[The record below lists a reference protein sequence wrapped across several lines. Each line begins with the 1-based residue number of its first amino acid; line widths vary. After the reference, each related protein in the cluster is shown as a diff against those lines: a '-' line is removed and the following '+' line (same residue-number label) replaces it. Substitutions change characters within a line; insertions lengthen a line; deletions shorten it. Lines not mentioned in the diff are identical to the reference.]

1 MISVSSAFSNALA
14 NGEPQRMVFS
24 FSGGI
29 ISNEDI
35 DVEVGVHLLEE
46 FCSETDLTI
55 GLTPSAE
62 ITFDLLND
70 DGYYDNFAFGQFTA
84 YLGVRTSSTA
94 SSSTATRPTYSISG
108 STLTVTGRG
117 VQETYALCKLGVFI
131 APRPDVVHNSTISV
145 AANDRMTLFDRDMP
159 NATDLD
165 ITYSSSTTM
174 VQVLQKMCAYV
185 GVSLATSTFINS
197 SLTVSSEPTQFENS
211 TMREVLG
218 WIAEAAGSNA
228 RFDRDGNL
236 ELVWLNQ
243 TNKSVDENNY
253 SEFVYSWYTA
263 AGVDGLHIRNADS
276 TEEDVLGSDGNK
288 YMIQNNP
295 FLRIDDS
302 E

>member
-1 MISVSSAFSNALA
+1 
-14 NGEPQRMVFS
+14 MVFS
-24 FSGGI
+24 FSGRV

-35 DVEVGVHLLEE
+35 DVEAGVRILEE

-62 ITFDLLND
+62 ISFDVFND
-70 DGYYDNFAFGQFTA
+70 DGYYDDFQFGTFYA
-84 YLGVRTSSTA
+84 YLGVRTSVQED
-94 SSSTATRPTYSISG
+94 SSMALRPTFSIVG
-108 STLTVTGRG
+108 SPTLSATVTGRG
-117 VQETYALCKLGVFI
+117 VKETYALLTLGIFI

-145 AANDRMTLFDRDMP
+145 TANDRMVLFDRDMP
-159 NATDLD
+159 SAEDLN
-165 ITYSSSTTM
+165 ITYSSSFTM
-174 VQVLQKMCAYV
+174 KQLLEAMCSYV
-185 GVSLATSTFINS
+185 GVTLATSTFMNS
-197 SLTVSSEPTQFENS
+197 GLIVEEEPAAFENA

-228 RFDRDGNL
+228 RFDNRGRL
-236 ELVWLNQ
+236 KLVWLNPV
-243 TNKSVDENNY
+243 NKTLTESDY
-253 SEFVYSWYTA
+253 SEFSHSWYTA

-276 TEEDVLGSDGNK
+276 TEEQILGSDGNK